1 MTDHYGGRD
10 RKGSGLAE
18 GVRDRMIA
26 GAVRLLAQ
34 QGLQATSF
42 AEVLQLTGAPRG
54 SIYHHFPGGKDQL
67 VAAAVE
73 AAGWQALSVLDG
85 LAGEPPE
92 RIAESFLG
100 LWRLLLERTGNTTG
114 CAVLAVTVAT
124 RDDDL
129 LARAGEVFRAWRA
142 RLTTLFEAGGLPGA
156 EAFAVTLIA
165 ATEGAVVLAR
175 AERSIAPFETVAD
188 YLLAQVRAA
197 SPTAT
202 RP

>member
-1 MTDHYGGRD
+1 M
-10 RKGSGLAE
+10 
-18 GVRDRMIA
+18 RDRMIA

-73 AAGWQALSVLDG
+73 AAGRHALTVLDG
-85 LAGEPPE
+85 LAGESPE
-92 RIAESFLG
+92 RVTEAFLG
-100 LWRLLLERTGNTTG
+100 LWRLLLERSGNTTG

-129 LARAGEVFRAWRA
+129 LARAGEVFRAWRT
-142 RLTTLFEAGGLPGA
+142 RLTALLDEGGLPGA
-156 EAFAVTLIA
+156 EAFATTLIA

-175 AERSIAPFETVAD
+175 AERSTAPFDAVAE
-188 YLLAQVRAA
+188 YLLSQVRV
-197 SPTAT
+197 AT
-202 RP
+202 HA